1 MNAIKKNLQKINT
14 KIREFE
20 RRYKRKKDS
29 VSLVAVS
36 KRQSA
41 QRIKDAFL
49 SGQKSFGENYL
60 QEAVLKQEEL
70 RDLDIEWHFIGNI
83 QSNKTQEVAQR
94 FDWVHS
100 VSRMKVIE
108 RLNRYRPQYKPPLN
122 VLIQLNTSRE
132 ATKAGAQPNELKDL
146 VENIMV
152 QPRLQLRGLMG
163 LPEPSSSFES
173 KRARIRQIVSLA
185 KPYHPEMDV
194 LSIGTSHD
202 FEAAIAEGATLL
214 RLGTALFGARS
225 SIP

>member
-70 RDLDIEWHFIGNI
+70 RDLDIEWHFIGDI
-83 QSNKTQEVAQR
+83 QSNKTQEIAQR

-108 RLNRYRPQYKPPLN
+108 RLNRYRPQYKP
-122 VLIQLNTSRE
+122 
-132 ATKAGAQPNELKDL
+132 
-146 VENIMV
+146 
-152 QPRLQLRGLMG
+152 
-163 LPEPSSSFES
+163 
-173 KRARIRQIVSLA
+173 
-185 KPYHPEMDV
+185 
-194 LSIGTSHD
+194 
-202 FEAAIAEGATLL
+202 
-214 RLGTALFGARS
+214 
-225 SIP
+225 